1 MLYIITIFNK
11 IVVDNRISI
20 GYRTGYVRFGKELQ
34 GGRSEAVV
42 VEPLLFGRISMKTVK
57 FQADL
62 ASTDELV
69 LNTLMEELEVRSKAD
84 FLAKALALMNWAVK
98 EKKRGHRIV
107 TIDEQGEVIRELIT
121 PELERIAPDF
131 DLPSICTTWTLQEV
145 ESFGKLA
152 SESQPKP
159 ASHLIRAMNRR

>member
-1 MLYIITIFNK
+1 M
-11 IVVDNRISI
+11 R
-20 GYRTGYVRFGKELQ
+20 
-34 GGRSEAVV
+34 
-42 VEPLLFGRISMKTVK
+42 TVK

-62 ASTDELV
+62 ASTDETV

-107 TIDEQGEVIRELIT
+107 TIDEQGDVIRELVT
-121 PELERIAPDF
+121 PELERIAPEF
-131 DLPSICTTWTLQEV
+131 DLPSISTTWTLQEV

-152 SESQPKP
+152 SGDQPKP
-159 ASHLIRAMNRR
+159 TTHLIRAMNRR